1 MVVARLRVPC
11 AIVSLSTPQGYDK
24 VALSSAFSLLLN
36 PSHIRKHKDESARYS
51 FHSQSTTTTVEYRNK
66 KKKKNNISTMNTTE
80 TEHVTVG
87 EFCTQLAQKQP
98 TPGGGAAAAVAAAV
112 GSAAAHMAAAY
123 TQRKTDETSGAAD
136 HARILQAIV
145 SRATA
150 TTLESESSSSVS
162 SSTPPSFSSMLAVAD
177 DDARAYRLL
186 QTTWKPDS
194 KTILTKEELLAIRD
208 EALRVPTDLVISCHA
223 QMNAIVAF
231 LPHCNPHITSD
242 AKVGLHLLA
251 GAARAAYQTALVN
264 IPPPEL
270 KEKLDILLWEM
281 RDMEDNIL
289 RPAPNDSWHIF
300 IISESPRTVD
310 YTKNGWS
317 KKARRTMYKSTYW
330 SSCDSILEKP
340 KEDTKF
346 NLHLFFEI
354 LSFNSKQRKKKK
366 YPKPPIQLYNDREAQ
381 QSLSD
386 ISSFFIGRFLSNF
399 LYVYANKV

>member
-1 MVVARLRVPC
+1 MVVARLRIPC
-11 AIVSLSTPQGYDK
+11 ALVTSSTTQRYDHS
-24 VALSSAFSLLLN
+24 ALSSAFSWLLN
-36 PSHIRKHKDESARYS
+36 PSPFPKHIENSARYS
-51 FHSQSTTTTVEYRNK
+51 FHSPSTTTATQHRNNNN
-66 KKKKNNISTMNTTE
+66 KKNNMSTIAMDT

-87 EFCTQLAQKQP
+87 DFCTQLAQKQP

-145 SRATA
+145 TQATTTT
-150 TTLESESSSSVS
+150 TTLESEPSPSSSS
-162 SSTPPSFSSMLAVAD
+162 STPPPSFSSMLAVAD
-177 DDARAYRLL
+177 DDAKAYRAL
-186 QTTWKPDS
+186 QTTWKQPDS
-194 KTILTKEELLAIRD
+194 YTKEELLAIRD

-270 KEKLDILLWEM
+270 KEKLDILLWEI

-289 RPAPNDSWHIF
+289 RPAPKDS
-300 IISESPRTVD
+300 
-310 YTKNGWS
+310 
-317 KKARRTMYKSTYW
+317 
-330 SSCDSILEKP
+330 
-340 KEDTKF
+340 
-346 NLHLFFEI
+346 
-354 LSFNSKQRKKKK
+354 
-366 YPKPPIQLYNDREAQ
+366 
-381 QSLSD
+381 
-386 ISSFFIGRFLSNF
+386 
-399 LYVYANKV
+399 